1 MLRSYFTS
9 AILLHIQY
17 INCFTGAVVLL
28 LISSGVSM
36 AVPFC
41 IGKVIDIIYTSSKEG
56 PGHMKERLTAFC
68 RIMIGVFVI
77 GALANF
83 GRVYLMQIS
92 GTSMTRWQSE

>member
-1 MLRSYFTS
+1 MIIKTMLCSYFTS
-9 AILLHIQY
+9 AILLPIQY

-56 PGHMKERLTAFC
+56 HMKERLTVFC

-92 GTSMTRWQSE
+92 GTSMTR